1 MLTLRG
7 AQHRWFC
14 QCSHSGVPSTGGSAS
29 AHTQVP
35 STGGSASAHTQGC
48 SAPVVLLVLTLR
60 GAVHGI
66 LQARTLEW
74 VAMLSSRGSSRLR
87 DRPGVSCIAGDSLP
101 LSHQG
106 SPTLLITSKLMM
118 VLPVLTLRGAH
129 CWW

>member
-1 MLTLRG
+1 MLWDSNSFTAVVFGICEAIRYPLYSMSFFPLCVYVCAKLLQSCSTL
-7 AQHRWFC
+7 C
-14 QCSHSGVPSTGGSAS
+14 DIMDCNPPDLS
-29 AHTQVP
+29 
-35 STGGSASAHTQGC
+35 
-48 SAPVVLLVLTLR
+48 
-60 GAVHGI
+60 VHGL